1 MNQANR
7 NTIRTMR
14 CIQSLNPT
22 AKVSFINVSP
32 PTFNTNYGRQFGPC
46 SPKKRKRKEVERS
59 NSEPMPVT
67 KATKV
72 DVSIKNVD
80 YNDGGTYHE
89 QGVVHNT
96 LSSLSQIPLSL
107 SGEADIIKTAKVAY
121 RDESIGDD
129 VKVDDVKVVDAK
141 GDDDAKE
148 DDAKED
154 DAKGDDDAKEDDA
167 KEDDAKGDDDAKED
181 DAKQEEDAKQ
191 GVLTKKEKED
201 IKELLKEDEP
211 QTFLLVDES
220 GSMDDHID
228 EVRKLIRDTLE
239 NFRGFPVTSILYSGN
254 SKTKLNIKTFPE
266 VIDDAAI
273 LKILN
278 AYSPGGGTPLYHVV
292 NGLYLKEIKDNKG
305 KVALINI
312 SDGADNMCNTNDRE
326 HYEDYTKA
334 MRLNPNQVY
343 INHQVVKHVASDNV
357 IVLPPNGDSQMA
369 SSSIMRSF
377 SYNMSQPTSQ
387 PTMVQQTSH

>member
-129 VKVDDVKVVDAK
+129 VKVDDVKVV
-141 GDDDAKE
+141 
-148 DDAKED
+148 
-154 DAKGDDDAKEDDA
+154 
-167 KEDDAKGDDDAKED
+167 DAKGDDDAKED